1 MEHESSQ
8 SPVFI
13 SALAIKGAALPPPDF
28 YSGGIG
34 SEPATDDIR
43 QITPIAQRNRQQLG
57 EVLKHHGIAAERVAE
72 CQVFQQSG
80 DGANPVH
87 SGVVEDV
94 EGGMGG

>member
-13 SALAIKGAALPPPDF
+13 FALAIKGAALPPPGF
-28 YSGGIG
+28 HSGGVG
-34 SEPATDDIR
+34 SEPATDDIQ

-87 SGVVEDV
+87 GGVVEDV
-94 EGGMGG
+94 EGRMGG